1 MAWVKVGQL
10 QKGKIFTVYSGETFD
25 LKWYSDNINWEN
37 PIVVGQVSSM
47 FFDRFHT
54 AGFKANIIHQGG
66 TVYRAEALSNGI
78 VSTTISFVEWFNSVI
93 YNKNPFVDGG
103 SSLNNG
109 EAHSKGHIGNF
120 RGMGLAF
127 WLEPGKY
134 NYYNSYGDVVVRIAN
149 HELYRRSINRN
160 GNHITSFLYTPYFS
174 GHVVVSFENANI
186 SPLWYNFKPQL
197 SNWEIK
203 SGILTIYANESFGV
217 NY

>member
-1 MAWVKVGQL
+1 MIRNSQQTIAKNLYDIAKSLYESQQIL
-10 QKGKIFTVYSGETFD
+10 SKY
-25 LKWYSDNINWEN
+25 
-37 PIVVGQVSSM
+37 
-47 FFDRFHT
+47 
-54 AGFKANIIHQGG
+54 G
-66 TVYRAEALSNGI
+66 TG
-78 VSTTISFVEWFNSVI
+78 SFVEWFNSVI

-149 HELYRRSINRN
+149 HELYRRSINRTA
-160 GNHITSFLYTPYFS
+160 NHVTSFLYTPYFS